1 MNMQHR
7 VLVVGRQ
14 QDDTDRVT
22 SILESHAYIVT
33 STLNDDVAI
42 DLAASAGFDALVVG
56 SGVSHGEF
64 ASLREDVLRRQ
75 PDIKVVEERGADS
88 VLTLLRQAF
97 KGPLG

>member
-1 MNMQHR
+1 MQRR

-14 QDDTDRVT
+14 QDETDRVT
-22 SILESHAYIVT
+22 SVLEGNAFIVT

-42 DLAASAGFDALVVG
+42 DLAASTGFDALVVG
-56 SGVSHGEF
+56 SGVSHVEF

-75 PDIKVVEERGADS
+75 PDIKVVEERGVDS
-88 VLTLLRQAF
+88 VLTLLRQAL